1 MGQHSHRPGDN
12 TSAVIFKDHHW
23 WRTNYFG
30 DGIMISPRVYHL
42 GGGTYHSRRD
52 KGEKPVTELA
62 VAGFIALGMA
72 TALRVALYMRSR
84 E

>member
-12 TSAVIFKDHHW
+12 TSSVIFRDHHW

-30 DGIMISPRVYHL
+30 DGVMISPRVYHL
-42 GGGTYHSRRD
+42 AGKTYHSRRD
-52 KGEKPVTELA
+52 EEKPVKELA
-62 VAGFIALGMA
+62 VAGFLALGMA
-72 TALRVALYMRSR
+72 TALRLALYWRTR